1 MHYETRA
8 LFSST
13 KSWIYDKEKFEQVK
27 VILFYKYVMEL
38 NTFLFDPTVPEID
51 HSRFGHAQVTST
63 YVQAVAQ

>member
-27 VILFYKYVMEL
+27 VILFYKSVMES
-38 NTFLFDPTVPEID
+38 NSFLFDPTVRKYIIVEL
-51 HSRFGHAQVTST
+51 SMLKLRLRM
-63 YVQAVAQ
+63 YK